1 MDTVARDDHG
11 GAAGDGSGPA
21 ADAATRVLAEPD
33 FRALF
38 EAAPGLYLV
47 LDAEFRIV
55 AVSDAYLGATM
66 TSREDILGRDIFDV
80 FPDNPDDP
88 AATGVANLRASL
100 ERVRRHRAPDTMAV
114 QKYDIRRPSEEGGG
128 FEVRYW
134 SPVNCPVLDGRRQ
147 LAYVIHRVE
156 DVTEFVRLKERGSE
170 QEAVTADL
178 RERAEKMEAE
188 VFRRSGELQEAN
200 KRLRAANEAKNEFL
214 SRMSHELRTPLAA
227 IMGFTELLTLS
238 DLDEDKHRWVLQVF
252 KASQHLLSLINEVL
266 DLSRIES
273 GQLSI
278 SPEPVPLARVLE
290 EALELMRPVAD
301 SHGVHIDSQAR
312 LAGSGYVFA
321 DEQRLKQVL
330 INLLSNAIKYN
341 RRNGEVHI
349 AVEPVAADQVRIA
362 VEDTGAGIDE
372 ESQAKLF
379 VPFERLNAAASG
391 VDGTGLGLALSRTL
405 IEAMGGSIGI
415 TSTPGVGSTFWIE
428 LSRGEPAAIETASG
442 EEHPLLAQR
451 GYANEKRVLYIEDTI
466 ANVRLIE
473 EILQS
478 RPSIRLIPAMM
489 GQLGLELARE
499 HDPDLI
505 LLDLHL
511 PDLNGEEVLAQLRAD
526 ERTRDIAVVILSAD
540 ATRRQLA
547 PLLAAGARDYLTKPI
562 GVRHLL
568 EVVDEFLDDS
578 P

>member
-1 MDTVARDDHG
+1 M
-11 GAAGDGSGPA
+11 
-21 ADAATRVLAEPD
+21 TR
-33 FRALF
+33 
-38 EAAPGLYLV
+38 
-47 LDAEFRIV
+47 
-55 AVSDAYLGATM
+55 
-66 TSREDILGRDIFDV
+66 REDILGRDIFDV

-100 ERVRRHRAPDTMAV
+100 ERVRQHRAPDTMAV

-170 QEAVTADL
+170 QEAVTAEL

-238 DLDEDKHRWVLQVF
+238 DLDEDKHRWVSQVF

-290 EALELMRPVAD
+290 EALELMHPVAH

-312 LAGSGYVFA
+312 LAGSAYVFA

-341 RRNGEVHI
+341 RRDGEVHI

-428 LSRGEPAAIETASG
+428 LSRGEPAAVETASG
-442 EEHPLLAQR
+442 DEHPLLAER
-451 GYANEKRVLYIEDTI
+451 RYAREKRVLYIEDTI

-499 HDPDLI
+499 HDPELI

-511 PDLNGEEVLAQLRAD
+511 PDLKGEEVLAQLRAD

-547 PLLAAGARDYLTKPI
+547 PLLAAGAQDYLTKPI
-562 GVRHLL
+562 RVRHLL
-568 EVVDEFLDDS
+568 EVVDEFLEES